1 MFNKYFLVNIVDISN
16 KFHVLTLNSM
26 FVLKIILFFKNFIQ
40 CILIIFT
47 PQLFPLTLPR
57 CTFTFLPP
65 QLMSSF

>member
-16 KFHVLTLNSM
+16 KFHALTLNSM

-47 PQLFPLTLPR
+47 PQLFIFTLPR